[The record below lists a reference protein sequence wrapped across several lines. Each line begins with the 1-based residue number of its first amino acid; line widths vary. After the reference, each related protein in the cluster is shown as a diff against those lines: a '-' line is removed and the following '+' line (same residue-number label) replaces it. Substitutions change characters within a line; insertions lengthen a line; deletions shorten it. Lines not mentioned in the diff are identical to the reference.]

1 MRAPFER
8 TIDSAGVKLRI
19 VGRPIID
26 PRGGVLIVP
35 GFAEHA
41 GRYTRLMRDL
51 AARGYASFTYDPR
64 GHGRSGGARGHTP
77 SWDQL
82 GEDLS
87 AVVNDLEENRDLP
100 SRRALWASSMGA
112 LLAAEWLPR
121 QPRGRFQAA
130 VFVDPYLAAAVSP
143 PPHKVL
149 LARTVGALLPGL
161 AQPHGLR
168 GKDLSHDPSI
178 IAAYDGDPE
187 LTRVMSAGYFNA
199 MRAAQARVAAQ
210 GADGLDVPLLI
221 IHGADDPIASL
232 EAARKFRATCTTSGT
247 DLRIYPGLRH
257 EPLNEPEGTRVFAD
271 VARWLDHVV
280 PEVRRIAP

>member
-1 MRAPFER
+1 MKAPFER
-8 TIDSAGVKLRI
+8 MIDSGGVKLRV

-77 SWDQL
+77 SWAQL

-87 AVVNDLEENRDLP
+87 AVVKDLEENRDLP
-100 SRRALWASSMGA
+100 LRRALWASSMGA

-121 QPRGRFQAA
+121 QPRGRFHAA
-130 VFVDPYLAAAVSP
+130 VFVDPYLAAAAQP
-143 PPHKVL
+143 PWQKVF
-149 LARTVGALLPGL
+149 LAQTVGALLPGL
-161 AQPHGLR
+161 SQAHGLR
-168 GKDLSHDPSI
+168 GKDLSHDPTI
-178 IAAYDGDPE
+178 VAAYDGDPE

-199 MRAAQARVAAQ
+199 MRAAQQRVAAN
-210 GADGLDVPLLI
+210 GAGGLDMPLLI
-221 IHGADDPIASL
+221 LHGADDPIASL
-232 EAARKFRATCTTSGT
+232 DAARAFRTTVTAPGS
-247 DLRIYPGLRH
+247 DLRVYPGLLH
-257 EPLNEPEGTRVFAD
+257 EPLNELDGARVFAEA
-271 VARWLDHVV
+271 ARWLDHVV
-280 PEVRRIAP
+280 PEVRRHAP